1 MELQVGYLKLKMQ
14 GCSPLEQ
21 QQRSALRGNCL
32 PLGSGELLIVFI
44 VCLCIK
50 CCASLHPF
58 YLQVLFSSTTCTASS
73 RDSGN
78 GPHPLAT
85 PGQLWKVLCRIKRI
99 FCTFIV
105 VSPWDIL

>member
-21 QQRSALRGNCL
+21 QQCSALRGNFL
-32 PLGSGELLIVFI
+32 PLGSDELLIVFI

-58 YLQVLFSSTTCTASS
+58 YKCYSVQQHVLH
-73 RDSGN
+73 
-78 GPHPLAT
+78 HPVTLAMDLT
-85 PGQLWKVLCRIKRI
+85 R
-99 FCTFIV
+99 
-105 VSPWDIL
+105 